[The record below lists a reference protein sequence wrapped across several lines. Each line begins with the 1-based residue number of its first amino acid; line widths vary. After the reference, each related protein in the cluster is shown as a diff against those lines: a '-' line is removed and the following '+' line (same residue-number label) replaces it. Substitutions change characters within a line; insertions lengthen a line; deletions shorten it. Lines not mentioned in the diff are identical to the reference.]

1 LSRRSAPVPD
11 TAGPRSGLTALPA
24 IAADRATLAFGER
37 ALWRNLT
44 LEVPPGEFLAVLG
57 PNGAGKTSLL
67 RVLLGLQ
74 ALTSGAIRLGG
85 RPPRR
90 GDRQIG
96 YIAQYRAIDPDLPVR
111 GRDMVGFGLDGHRFG
126 IALRTREAEARI
138 TAALDLVGAR
148 RYAEAPVG
156 RLSGGEQQRLR
167 IAQALVAEPAL
178 LLCDEPLQSLD
189 LQYQRVVVE
198 QIDEWNRRRGATVV
212 FVTHDINPVLPAV
225 DRVLLLARGRWAVG
239 TVDEVLTPET
249 LSRLYRA
256 PVDVLRHRGRLVILG
271 ADLGAHE
278 HTADHAAD
286 LGDTSS

>member
-1 LSRRSAPVPD
+1 VTVPD
-11 TAGPRSGLTALPA
+11 VPPAAAGPA

-37 ALWRNLT
+37 VLWQHLT
-44 LEVPPGEFLAVLG
+44 LEVPRGEFLAVLG

-74 ALTSGAIRLGG
+74 PLTSGTIRVAGL
-85 RPPRR
+85 PPRR

-96 YIAQYRAIDPDLPVR
+96 YIAQYRAIDPDLPIR
-111 GRDMVGFGLDGHRFG
+111 GWDMVAFGLDGHRFG
-126 IALRTREAEARI
+126 IARRTRQDAERI
-138 TAALDLVGAR
+138 TTALDLVGAA

-167 IAQALVAEPAL
+167 IAQALVGAPAL

-198 QIDEWNRRRGATVV
+198 QIAEWNRRRRATVV
-212 FVTHDINPVLPAV
+212 FVTHDINPVLPVV
-225 DRVLLLARGRWAVG
+225 DRVLLLARRRWAVG
-239 TVDEVLTPET
+239 TVGEVLTPET
-249 LSRLYRA
+249 LTRLYEA
-256 PVDVLRHRGRLVILG
+256 PVDVLRHHGRLVIIG

-278 HTADHAAD
+278 AAADHGPIHAEDSA
-286 LGDTSS
+286 